1 MCNKL
6 HFSFSFT
13 EHSGLTKEVRE
24 DYNIILLCVS

>member
-13 EHSGLTKEVRE
+13 EHSGLTKVVRE
-24 DYNIILLCVS
+24 DYNILLCVS